1 MKLAYFALAAL
12 AALLAE
18 SSVAATANLEDRTLR
33 LGRKKLVPPSEKT
46 ICGLPMQTKGHGKSV
61 FAGRKYKLSIKLTN
75 NVAEYFDS
83 VVVKMTL
90 PEGAT
95 FRKASVFP
103 SAGIIKTPAL
113 EQDGTEVVWRN
124 VLMRAGK
131 SRVFRIVVL
140 IECGTATPP
149 LIFRSYTTVGGTA
162 WITGPQVKV
171 RGMRGSNPQHYLFG
185 YSIPMVHIQV
195 DVKSTK
201 KGCNA
206 IPLGPIIVNENVVT
220 LDTSP
225 SVPPGTWTTQPGT
238 MNANQAI
245 TVLPSSRRSLMKKL
259 QDRSLTTDGTYP
271 FALRQETLSDP
282 SK

>member
-1 MKLAYFALAAL
+1 MRLAYFALAAL
-12 AALLAE
+12 AVLLTE
-18 SSVAATANLEDRTLR
+18 SSAAATADLEDRTLR

-75 NVAEYFDS
+75 NVAEDFDS

-95 FRKASVFP
+95 FKKASASP

-124 VLMRAGK
+124 VQMRAGK
-131 SRVFRIVVL
+131 SRVFRIMVL
-140 IECGTATPP
+140 IECGTATP
-149 LIFRSYTTVGGTA
+149 LIFRSHTTVGGTA

-185 YSIPMVHIQV
+185 YSTLVHGFCLNPHGTHTGRCQV
-195 DVKSTK
+195 H
-201 KGCNA
+201 
-206 IPLGPIIVNENVVT
+206 
-220 LDTSP
+220 
-225 SVPPGTWTTQPGT
+225 
-238 MNANQAI
+238 
-245 TVLPSSRRSLMKKL
+245 
-259 QDRSLTTDGTYP
+259 
-271 FALRQETLSDP
+271 
-282 SK
+282 